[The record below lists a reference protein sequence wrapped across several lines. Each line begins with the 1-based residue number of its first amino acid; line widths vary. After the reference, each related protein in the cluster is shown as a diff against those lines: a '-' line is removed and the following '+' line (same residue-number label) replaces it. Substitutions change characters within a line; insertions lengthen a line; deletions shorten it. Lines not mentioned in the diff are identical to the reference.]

1 MNLLGIDVGTT
12 SLKAAAFDS
21 NGVMLASHTIDYTLI
36 YDGDFIEFEADDY
49 VKICLEA
56 INEIK
61 KTVKIDAL
69 AIDTQGETII
79 LTDKDGNP
87 VRRAIV
93 WLDNRAQKEAA
104 AIDAHFGLKRVY
116 EVTGQPEITAGWPAS
131 KLLWVKENEPEVFEK
146 TEKIFML
153 EDYLIYKLTGEFA
166 AEGSMQSSTIY
177 FDVNTGDWWD
187 EMLDFIGVTRENL
200 PRLVKSGERIG
211 TTEDGIIVS
220 GGALDQIAGAVGA
233 GVIKEGEMSEMT
245 GTTMAICA
253 VTDKL
258 PPFDPESK
266 VPCHYHAIDGKF
278 CLLLW
283 SPTAGM
289 ALKWYKN
296 TFCPDISFRELDELA
311 AQVAPGCEGLT
322 MLPYLCGST
331 IPNYN
336 PAAQGVFFGMS
347 LAHGRGHFARSILES
362 VAFMLRNN
370 LEYLGNGYDKI
381 KIMGGGAQSPL
392 WCKIKADV
400 TGKTL
405 TTLKNTETACL
416 GSAIL
421 AGVGAGEFESVEAA
435 VEKLIETDLVY
446 TPSCDYEAGVYEE
459 AFERFK
465 KLDDR
470 LNNWKGGLWQ

>member
-1 MNLLGIDVGTT
+1 MEITMNLLGIDVGTT

-21 NGVMLASHTIDYTLI
+21 DGKLLASATVDYTLI
-36 YDGDFIEFEADDY
+36 TENGFIEFEPEEY
-49 VKICLEA
+49 VNICRQA
-56 INEIK
+56 IGEIE

-69 AIDTQGETII
+69 AIDTQGETLI
-79 LTDKDGNP
+79 LTDENGTP

-93 WLDNRAQKEAA
+93 WLDNRAEAEA
-104 AIDAHFGLKRVY
+104 KAIEEAFGAKRVY

-131 KLLWVKENEPEVFEK
+131 KLLWVKNNEPEVFRK
-146 TEKIFML
+146 TKRIFML
-153 EDYLIYKLTGEFA
+153 EDYLIYKLSGEFA
-166 AEGSMQSSTIY
+166 SEGSMQSSTIY
-177 FDVNTGDWWD
+177 FDINTGDWWD
-187 EMLDFIGVTRENL
+187 EMLDFIGITRENL
-200 PRLVKSGERIG
+200 PRLVKSGQRIG
-211 TTEDGIIVS
+211 TTPEGITVS
-220 GGALDQIAGAVGA
+220 GGALDQIAGAIGA
-233 GVIKEGEMSEMT
+233 GIIHEHEMSEMT
-245 GTTMAICA
+245 GTIMAICA

-266 VPCHYHAIDGKF
+266 VPCHYHAIDGKY

-289 ALKWYKN
+289 ALKWYRN
-296 TFCPDISFRELDELA
+296 TFCPDVSFRELDELA
-311 AQVAPGCEGLT
+311 EKVAPGCEGLT

-336 PAAQGVFFGMS
+336 PSAQGVFFGMT

-362 VAFMLRNN
+362 VAFMLKND
-370 LEYLGNGYDKI
+370 LEYLGDGYDTI
-381 KIMGGGAQSPL
+381 KIMGGGAMSPL
-392 WCKIKADV
+392 WCRIKADV

-421 AGVGAGEFESVEAA
+421 AGVGAGEFSSIEEA
-435 VEKLIETDLVY
+435 VEKLVETDLVY
-446 TPSCDYEAGVYEE
+446 TPSGDDYGEAY
-459 AFERFK
+459 ERFN

>member
-1 MNLLGIDVGTT
+1 
-12 SLKAAAFDS
+12 
-21 NGVMLASHTIDYTLI
+21 
-36 YDGDFIEFEADDY
+36 
-49 VKICLEA
+49 
-56 INEIK
+56 
-61 KTVKIDAL
+61 
-69 AIDTQGETII
+69 
-79 LTDKDGNP
+79 
-87 VRRAIV
+87 
-93 WLDNRAQKEAA
+93 
-104 AIDAHFGLKRVY
+104 
-116 EVTGQPEITAGWPAS
+116 
-131 KLLWVKENEPEVFEK
+131 
-146 TEKIFML
+146 
-153 EDYLIYKLTGEFA
+153 
-166 AEGSMQSSTIY
+166 
-177 FDVNTGDWWD
+177 
-187 EMLDFIGVTRENL
+187 
-200 PRLVKSGERIG
+200 
-211 TTEDGIIVS
+211 
-220 GGALDQIAGAVGA
+220 
-233 GVIKEGEMSEMT
+233 
-245 GTTMAICA
+245 
-253 VTDKL
+253 
-258 PPFDPESK
+258 
-266 VPCHYHAIDGKF
+266 
-278 CLLLW
+278 
-283 SPTAGM
+283 M

-311 AQVAPGCEGLT
+311 AAVAPGCEGLT

-446 TPSCDYEAGVYEE
+446 TPSDDYEAGAYEE